1 MDPVDR
7 MVAALATQDGVPYVY
22 RLDEAD
28 SHAFMAV
35 PSFSPDHPYSSLLT
49 NPSQKLAASLEILL
63 FTNSFPRV
71 FATRPDQYY

>member
-1 MDPVDR
+1 MAAYHQVDTYLDQSPHSMDPVDR

-28 SHAFMAV
+28 SHAFMVV

-49 NPSQKLAASLEILL
+49 NPSQKPSASPKIL
-63 FTNSFPRV
+63 
-71 FATRPDQYY
+71 